1 MNVIIVLAF
10 VGVIVVTAL
19 VTFLLTSRELG
30 KDVRAAKARAEHYRR
45 CYEVINSTYNTFL
58 EAFENQA
65 AFRYN
70 LKMMVEKNIKD
81 FKEKQ
86 LQYSKDGRK
95 LEKFFCMGAVHAFSL
110 LRLTT
115 HPESN
120 PERGREF

>member
-81 FKEKQ
+81 FKKKQ

-95 LEKFFCMGAVHAFSL
+95 LEKFFCMGAVHAFCL
-110 LRLTT
+110 MRLTT
-115 HPESN
+115 NPESN
-120 PERGREF
+120 PKG